1 MDLLRCVMYI
11 MSLSIS
17 RCTIAANAFSSDLK
31 THKSQTFPMIAP
43 QGISKLST
51 SPKVTIFLPPVPYYF
66 ISDQCLKGNR

>member
-31 THKSQTFPMIAP
+31 THKSQTFPMKAP
-43 QGISKLST
+43 RRVAKLSI
-51 SPKVTIFLPPVPYYF
+51 SPNVTIFPPPVPHYF
-66 ISDQCLKGNR
+66 ISDHCLKGDR